1 MAKRHNIILLSFD
14 VFTLIIWAWLFVDFF
29 SRGQYKVPLAA
40 SSIYVMLLAFYVGD
54 KEIRK
59 LRQKYFPRF
68 RHGEYFAY
76 LWGITLLFML
86 GFYVWGGKDHGFHLP
101 QELPTIAGSV
111 LLLYFLTEYLK
122 EGLGKKK

>member
-1 MAKRHNIILLSFD
+1 MAKRKNIMLLLFD
-14 VFTLIIWAWLFVDFF
+14 VFTLIIWVWLFVDFF
-29 SRGQYKVPLAA
+29 SKGAYQVPLAA
-40 SSIYVMLLAFYVGD
+40 SSIYVMVLAFYVGD

-59 LRQKYFPRF
+59 RRSKYLSRF

-86 GFYVWGGKDHGFHLP
+86 GYYVWGGNDHGFRLP
-101 QELPTIAGSV
+101 QELPTITGSV

-122 EGLGKKK
+122 EGLKKK

>member
-1 MAKRHNIILLSFD
+1 MLLLFD
-14 VFTLIIWAWLFVDFF
+14 VFTLVIWAWLVLDFF
-29 SRGQYKVPLAA
+29 SKGQYQVPLAA
-40 SSIYVMLLAFYVGD
+40 SSIYVMVLAFYVGD

-59 LRQKYFPRF
+59 WRRKYFNRF

-86 GFYVWGGKDHGFHLP
+86 GYYVWGGKDRGFHLP
-101 QELPTIAGSV
+101 TELPTIAGSV

-122 EGLGKKK
+122 EGIKKK